1 MSPAPTAAHYDV
13 WSTSRAEPNIDVDV
27 LMPNGILIT
36 VNVLKEITFAEIK
49 EV

>member
-1 MSPAPTAAHYDV
+1 MCPAPTAANYDV
-13 WSTSRAEPNIDVDV
+13 WSGIEDTIDVDV

-36 VNVLKEITFAEIK
+36 VNVMKEITFAEIK

>member
-1 MSPAPTAAHYDV
+1 MCPAPSVANYDV
-13 WSTSRAEPNIDVDV
+13 WSKSEPNIDVDV

-36 VNVLKEITFAEIK
+36 INVPKEITFVEIK

>member
-1 MSPAPTAAHYDV
+1 MCPAQSVTNYDV
-13 WSTSRAEPNIDVDV
+13 WSRSEPNIDVDV

-36 VNVLKEITFAEIK
+36 LNVLKEITFAEIK